1 VLQPSQTPQVHF
13 AVEHFADVWPEA
25 EPLTRGHWEE
35 IAKDKGLLTLNPDL
49 DKYRSL
55 DAGGHLLVLTARAD
69 GELIGYFV
77 WIVIAHPHYKHVLVA
92 EEDLH
97 FLSPEYRSGGSR
109 GEGCGYGY
117 KLLEAARDAAIVR
130 GARLLTIREKVGHE
144 HPTLMEGLGFVPADV
159 VYTYAVMGD

>member
-97 FLSPEYRSGGSR
+97 FTAS
-109 GEGCGYGY
+109 
-117 KLLEAARDAAIVR
+117 
-130 GARLLTIREKVGHE
+130 
-144 HPTLMEGLGFVPADV
+144 
-159 VYTYAVMGD
+159 